1 MNKDEKEGLI
11 GLVIIAA
18 VLLVGGYFIYKNF
31 FTYGSY
37 AECVGDR
44 TSEPGLSNLQVK
56 AQKDYCRSYF
66 AKKTKPKTAE
76 EIKKETE
83 ILERRALQTCV
94 DRFGNWGTGL
104 GRKDDYGKQVNCANY
119 KYIFKKCIAKTNN
132 GNILYL
138 SYPHCKK

>member
-11 GLVIIAA
+11 GLAIIAA

-31 FTYGSY
+31 FTYGTY

-66 AKKTKPKTAE
+66 AKKEKPKTAKE
-76 EIKKETE
+76 KKKLNEIA
-83 ILERRALQTCV
+83 ERRALKTCV
-94 DRFGNWGTGL
+94 NRFGDWTDGI
-104 GRKDDYGKQVNCANY
+104 GRKDDYGKVVNCDNY
-119 KYIFKKCIAKTNN
+119 FYLYKQCVKKISA
-132 GNILYL
+132 GNVVYR
-138 SYPHCKK
+138 SYPACKK